1 MKKKFLSILLILCFF
16 SLFLVGCMSTYEA
29 SESKGKMIVHYI
41 DVGQGDSILI
51 QVNNKNMLIDAGPK
65 DSKEQLI
72 SYLNSLNIETLDYVV
87 ATHPHE
93 DHIGNMAD
101 IVNNYHVVN
110 FYAPKVEY
118 TTKTFERM
126 ILALK
131 KNNLKINIIKA
142 DMDSIDLGEGT
153 KVSVF
158 SPIKKEYENLNNYS
172 PIIKVEYEENSFLF
186 TGDAE
191 TEVEKEVLAAGYN
204 ISSDV
209 LKLGHHGSSS
219 STSEE
224 FFKMVNPSMCIVSL
238 GADNKYG
245 HPHRETLSLIKKN
258 KLTVYRTDL
267 DGNIILTSDGIN
279 IYKQ

>member
-158 SPIKKEYENLNNYS
+158 SPIKKEYKNLNNYS

>member
-224 FFKMVNPSMCIVSL
+224 FFKIVNPSMCIVSL

>member
-29 SESKGKMIVHYI
+29 SESKSKMIVHYI